1 MGVGTGEIA
10 ASNGERSPQMDVI
23 VYDAINS
30 PVIHRSE
37 SGGIIVPVEGVH
49 AVVEVTR
56 HLDGRKLAQDAAKVA
71 SVKAACHFP
80 GRSSKLSASS
90 SASWKSWRW
99 RSLISDSG
107 G

>member
-37 SGGIIVPVEGVH
+37 SGGIIVPW
-49 AVVEVTR
+49 
-56 HLDGRKLAQDAAKVA
+56 
-71 SVKAACHFP
+71 KACTP
-80 GRSSKLSASS
+80 
-90 SASWKSWRW
+90 SWR
-99 RSLISDSG
+99 SPG
-107 G
+107 T